1 MCWVNTGGGQ
11 LPYSK
16 YFANIR
22 KQLIWGNK
30 YIKVKG
36 QSLRFNNWIESNL
49 IYINDLL
56 VEKEKI
62 SQEFVFK
69 KLKCKVNWIS
79 EFYTLKKGLLREWVK
94 IKRQSYME

>member
-62 SQEFVFK
+62 SQEIKVQSKLDFRILYFK
-69 KLKCKVNWIS
+69 KGI
-79 EFYTLKKGLLREWVK
+79 
-94 IKRQSYME
+94 IKRMG

>member
-49 IYINDLL
+49 IDINDLL

-62 SQEFVFK
+62 SQEIKVQSKLDFRILYFK
-69 KLKCKVNWIS
+69 KGI
-79 EFYTLKKGLLREWVK
+79 
-94 IKRQSYME
+94 IKRMG

>member
-62 SQEFVFK
+62 SQEIKGILSTSCVIFSCP
-69 KLKCKVNWIS
+69 KLLSIS
-79 EFYTLKKGLLREWVK
+79 VLTF
-94 IKRQSYME
+94 IK

>member
-1 MCWVNTGGGQ
+1 VLGEN
-11 LPYSK
+11 SK
-16 YFANIR
+16 HFANIR

-36 QSLRFNNWIESNL
+36 KSLLFNNWINSNL

-56 VEKEKI
+56 DEKGKLSE
-62 SQEFVFK
+62 EFICK

-79 EFYTLKKGLLREWVK
+79 EIYTFKNK
-94 IKRQSYME
+94 IQ